1 MLFNQKKSIVV
12 MFIAQLCMTL
22 LLVSGQ
28 GHTSVTAD
36 FFTTKH
42 LVADQSLPNRH
53 TAIQDGFADILV
65 KLAGQDSILQRPELA
80 PLLQNPRQFV
90 EKFTYSELLNL
101 DQSQTLLTLQF
112 TGDTIERLFF
122 KYKLPLWSKDRPNI
136 MVWLGVDARQGRHI
150 LAKGQTSTYQDFSQ
164 KLRDAAATRGLSIQL
179 PLLDS
184 QDQET
189 ITATDVWS
197 LDMTSVV
204 NASRRYG
211 AQILLLGKVTQSPS
225 GEWFT
230 QWGLEYEGR
239 ASWNEDRAQSFE
251 LIAANVMAQVA
262 EQLAGIYAVEVGHES
277 THALT
282 LEIQGVDS
290 LRDYADISTILN
302 SLLPVSHL
310 AVRRAQPGVL
320 IYDVTVEGGERQLM
334 SSLRLQPL
342 LRSMPNTQTFSTQ
355 TDAQLTEQAA
365 EATTTVL
372 KYRWLGRD
380 NRSK

>member
-1 MLFNQKKSIVV
+1 
-12 MFIAQLCMTL
+12 
-22 LLVSGQ
+22 
-28 GHTSVTAD
+28 
-36 FFTTKH
+36 
-42 LVADQSLPNRH
+42 
-53 TAIQDGFADILV
+53 
-65 KLAGQDSILQRPELA
+65 
-80 PLLQNPRQFV
+80 
-90 EKFTYSELLNL
+90 
-101 DQSQTLLTLQF
+101 
-112 TGDTIERLFF
+112 
-122 KYKLPLWSKDRPNI
+122 
-136 MVWLGVDARQGRHI
+136 
-150 LAKGQTSTYQDFSQ
+150 
-164 KLRDAAATRGLSIQL
+164 
-179 PLLDS
+179 
-184 QDQET
+184 
-189 ITATDVWS
+189 
-197 LDMTSVV
+197 
-204 NASRRYG
+204 
-211 AQILLLGKVTQSPS
+211 LLLGKVTQSPS

-372 KYRWLGRD
+372 KYRWLGRV